1 MPGFAA
7 NPGTIA
13 SFVERLRLGAGDLYL
28 RPSGLLSASDAASAA
43 SAGRALPLAGG
54 GLVFTQCELIARGRG
69 NGRGSLL
76 APVEILQAWCDGA
89 DDPVVRRARG
99 ILGALTRPR
108 APFAGLP
115 LAPGDGDGT
124 ILMGIVNVTPD
135 SFSDGGKFFDA
146 EAAIEQGQALLDAGA
161 RIVDVG
167 GESTRP
173 GAIPVPIDEELK
185 RVLPV
190 VRALAERGAAVSI
203 DTRHAGVMKAAVSE
217 GAVIVNDVTALSGEA
232 ASLEVA
238 ARSRAAVVLMHMQ
251 GEPATMQDSPAY
263 DDAPLDIFDFL
274 AGRIAACEKSGIAR
288 ERIAVDPGIGF
299 GKTKR
304 HNAEIMRDLAL
315 FHGLGCGVM
324 LGVSRKGF
332 VAGAQG
338 SLAPEKRL
346 PGSLAAALAAVAK
359 GVQLLR
365 VHDVAETRQALSVW
379 NAVRGARAGAAPGA
393 D

>member
-1 MPGFAA
+1 MPDFAA
-7 NPGTIA
+7 TPGAIA
-13 SFVERLRLGAGDLYL
+13 SFVERLRLGADDLYL
-28 RPSGLLSASDAASAA
+28 RPSGLLWASDAASAA
-43 SAGRALPLAGG
+43 SAGRALRLAGG
-54 GLVFTQCELIARGRG
+54 SLAFNLCELIARDRS

-76 APVEILQAWCDGA
+76 IPVEILQTWCDGA
-89 DDPVVRRARG
+89 DDPVARRARE

-115 LAPGDGDGT
+115 LAPGCGGDT

-135 SFSDGGKFFDA
+135 SFSDGGKFADS
-146 EAAIEQGQALLDAGA
+146 EAAVRQGQALLDAGA
-161 RIVDVG
+161 QIVDVG

-173 GAIPVPIDEELK
+173 GAVPVPIDEELK

-190 VRALAERGAAVSI
+190 VRALAERGAAVSV
-203 DTRHAGVMKAAVSE
+203 DTRHAAVMKAAVSE

-251 GEPATMQDSPAY
+251 GDPATMQDSPAY

-274 AGRIAACEKSGIAR
+274 AGRIAACEKAGIAR
-288 ERIAVDPGIGF
+288 ARIVVDPGIGF

-304 HNAEIMRDLAL
+304 HNAEIMRNLAL

-324 LGVSRKGF
+324 LGVSRKAF

-338 SLAPEKRL
+338 SLAAEQRL
-346 PGSLAAALAAVAK
+346 PGSLAAALAAVGE

-379 NAVRGARAGAAPGA
+379 NAVRSPLANG

>member
-7 NPGTIA
+7 NPGAIA
-13 SFVERLRLGAGDLYL
+13 SFVQRLRLGAGDLYL
-28 RPSGLLSASDAASAA
+28 RPCSLLWAGDAASAA

-54 GLVFTQCELIARGRG
+54 GPAFTLCELIARDRG
-69 NGRGSLL
+69 NGRSSLVV
-76 APVEILQAWCDGA
+76 PVEILQAWCGGA
-89 DDPVVRRARG
+89 DDSVAARARE
-99 ILGALTRPR
+99 ILAALTRPR

-115 LAPGDGDGT
+115 LAAGGGRHT

-135 SFSDGGKFFDA
+135 SFSDGGKFADA
-146 EAAIEQGQALLDAGA
+146 ETAIEQGRALLDAGA
-161 RIVDVG
+161 EIVDVG

-173 GAIPVPIDEELK
+173 GAAPVPVDEELK

-203 DTRHAGVMKAAVSE
+203 DTRHAAVMKAAVSE
-217 GAVIVNDVTALSGEA
+217 GAVIVNDVTALSGEE

-251 GEPATMQDSPAY
+251 GDPATMQDSPAY

-288 ERIAVDPGIGF
+288 ERIAIDPGIGF
-299 GKTKR
+299 GKTKH

-332 VAGAQG
+332 VAGAAG

-346 PGSLAAALAAVAK
+346 PGSLAAALAAVAE

-379 NAVRGARAGAAPGA
+379 AAVRGAPDGVAPNG